1 MPRARLPQLHSITD
15 GSFEPSRKN
24 PIMLGDDS
32 QLDSELNPIKIGGKT
47 SILELSE
54 TSLRISGDIH
64 DIHTSE
70 DFLIKTDG
78 NLSFD
83 ARSGIFEFVGGGDAL
98 LTWNSTGAMTLVPV
112 LDKGDSVVFNVLNG
126 GNLKITTN
134 DDDDTLAHIL
144 IEPDGHIGFTSQRQ
158 GYFYFSQELNSGS
171 GGGAAFAANYLR
183 IHVAE
188 DTGATEFLTTDADA
202 QVGHITFKPD
212 GNLILD
218 PDSGKTLI
226 AATDKL
232 YFDGGSDTYIY
243 EASADSLR
251 IAVGGDIM
259 MQLSEKGDD
268 GNEISFGSS
277 CAGFT
282 QLEPTYD
289 ATTTVVDFRH
299 SNKQFVTFGAGNITN
314 LSLIFPLVSGNFVCL
329 IKQDGTGSRTITNYK
344 AMEFDE
350 SSADGSSGVKF
361 PGGSNPTLTTDANHV
376 DIISFY
382 WDADNE
388 IAYGVATLDFQF

>member
-32 QLDSELNPIKIGGKT
+32 QLDSELKPIKIGGKT

-54 TSLRISGDIH
+54 TSFRISGDIH

-83 ARSGIFEFVGGGDAL
+83 SNGGIFEFVGSGDAL
-98 LTWNSTGAMTLVPV
+98 LTWNSTGSMTLVPV

-188 DTGATEFLTTDADA
+188 DTGATEFLTTDADS

-232 YFDGGSDTYIY
+232 YFDGGGDTYI
-243 EASADSLR
+243 S
-251 IAVGGDIM
+251 
-259 MQLSEKGDD
+259 
-268 GNEISFGSS
+268 
-277 CAGFT
+277 
-282 QLEPTYD
+282 
-289 ATTTVVDFRH
+289 
-299 SNKQFVTFGAGNITN
+299 
-314 LSLIFPLVSGNFVCL
+314 
-329 IKQDGTGSRTITNYK
+329 
-344 AMEFDE
+344 E
-350 SSADGSSGVKF
+350 SSADNLRFEVGGQTLLQLTEADTSPSFGTMLDLVTISAN
-361 PGGSNPTLTTDANHV
+361 PGGNAV
-376 DIISFY
+376 DVEVF
-382 WDADNE
+382 
-388 IAYGVATLDFQF
+388 VASA